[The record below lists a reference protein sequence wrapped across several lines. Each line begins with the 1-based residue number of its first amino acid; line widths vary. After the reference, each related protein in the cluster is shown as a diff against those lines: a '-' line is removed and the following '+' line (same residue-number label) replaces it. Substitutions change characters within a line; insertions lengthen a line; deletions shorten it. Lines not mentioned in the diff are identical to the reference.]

1 VETDYIARYPAAVRD
16 GSLGFL
22 IIQYNSQSM
31 TQESTALAHT
41 TVVRVSTNGRPQSE
55 DRVLTAARTA
65 ADSVPVVKTGPTG
78 HTAMTPL
85 VMLTHD
91 GQTAFYGD
99 PSPSAVRD
107 HVAELESGTVP
118 TTNADAVAEHDPDTA
133 SLPVP
138 DSGPLSVGRRSVLG
152 PCGWLAPLQPADWL
166 FVSTDRTAESAIE
179 ASLLGRGR
187 GDAAT
192 DDPIA
197 EAWDTTRA
205 TDGDPVVVCNAN
217 DASDLPTGDD
227 TLLSGAPLA
236 VLDGIAAV
244 AEYVNAG
251 DAVIY
256 VNEGETDLQERLRR
270 AIDAAADTLPVV
282 PQLVAGPDEFR
293 ASEPTAAL
301 EALEGAD
308 RIEPRL
314 QPPSPA
320 KRGLYGRPTVIHT
333 PRTFAH
339 VQRAIADPESI
350 DADAADPGTRIVTV
364 TGDVDHPATVELG
377 SSGSLATVRG
387 AVEMDGSFKMA
398 CVGGVLG
405 GITRSLD
412 IAPTAQSLRAAGLG
426 TDGVIELFD
435 TDRCAVETVG
445 KRARFAATENSGRCV
460 PGREGTKQLA
470 ELLRDIYQGT
480 FETEKIRELG
490 RVMRQS
496 SNCQI
501 GAHAPRPV
509 TTAIN
514 EFEPEFRAH
523 TNGRCPSG
531 TCTEKL

>member
-1 VETDYIARYPAAVRD
+1 MTEET
-16 GSLGFL
+16 
-22 IIQYNSQSM
+22 
-31 TQESTALAHT
+31 TALAHS
-41 TVVRVSTNGRPQSE
+41 TVVRVSTDGRSQSG
-55 DRVLTAARTA
+55 DRVLSAGRAA
-65 ADSVPVVKTGPTG
+65 ADSVPVVRTGPTG
-78 HTAMTPL
+78 ITAATPL
-85 VMLTHD
+85 VMVTSD
-91 GQTAFYGD
+91 GRTAFYDD
-99 PSPSAVRD
+99 PSPATVRD
-107 HVAELESGTVP
+107 LVDKLEAGAVP
-118 TTNADAVAEHDPDTA
+118 TADADAVVEHDPDTA

-138 DSGPLSVGRRSVLG
+138 EHGPLSIGRRDVLG
-152 PCGWLAPLQPADWL
+152 PCGWIAPLEPADWS
-166 FVSTDRTAESAIE
+166 FVSTERSADV
-179 ASLLGRGR
+179 ASGAGLLGRGR

-192 DDPIA
+192 DEPIA
-197 EAWDTTRA
+197 DAWETA
-205 TDGDPVVVCNAN
+205 IGTDGDPVVVCNAN
-217 DASDLPTGDD
+217 EASNLPSGDE
-227 TLLSGAPLA
+227 TLLSGAPMA

-244 AEYVNAG
+244 AEYVDAG

-256 VNEGETDLQERLRR
+256 VNESRTELQTKLRE
-270 AIDAAADTLPVV
+270 AIDAAADALPVV

-333 PRTFAH
+333 PRTFAQ
-339 VQRAIADPESI
+339 VQRAVAEPDSV

-364 TGDVDHPATVELG
+364 TGDVPDPATVELG
-377 SSGSLATVRG
+377 SSASLGVVRE

-405 GITRSLD
+405 GITRNLD
-412 IAPTAQSLRAAGLG
+412 MAPTAQSLRAAGLG
-426 TDGVIELFD
+426 TDGVVELFD

-445 KRARFAATENSGRCV
+445 KRARFASMENSGRCV

-470 ELLRDIYQGT
+470 ELLRDIYQGS
-480 FETEKIRELG
+480 FETDKIRELG

-523 TNGRCPSG
+523 TDGHCPSG